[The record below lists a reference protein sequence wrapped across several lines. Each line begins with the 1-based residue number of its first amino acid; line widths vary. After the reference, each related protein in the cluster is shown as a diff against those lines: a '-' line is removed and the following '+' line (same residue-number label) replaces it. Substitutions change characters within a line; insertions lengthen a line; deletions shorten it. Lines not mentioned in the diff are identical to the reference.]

1 MRTSLVDYVTLT
13 PAQHEQL
20 ALIQVDAAQ
29 QEFSSDIA
37 RGLAVLQAHTGN
49 DVKGFVLLADE
60 LPVGFLLLKRPP
72 ASPAWASGDV
82 CTLHGLQVD
91 KNHQGQ
97 GLGRACM
104 QALPDAVRSVWPA
117 STHLMLM
124 VDADND
130 TARGLYLKQGFV
142 DSGETFHGRVG
153 EERRL
158 TLPLS
163 P

>member
-1 MRTSLVDYVTLT
+1 MRTDLVDYVTLT
-13 PAQHEQL
+13 PTQREQL
-20 ALIQVDAAQ
+20 GLIQVDAAQ
-29 QEFSSDIA
+29 KEFSSDIA
-37 RGLAVLQAHTGN
+37 QGLAVLHAHTGN

-72 ASPAWASGDV
+72 ASPTWATGNV

-91 KNHQGQ
+91 KSYQGR

-104 QALPDAVRSVWPA
+104 QALPAAALAAWPA
-117 STHLMLM
+117 TTHLMLM

-158 TLPLS
+158 ALPL
-163 P
+163 

>member
-1 MRTSLVDYVTLT
+1 MRTSLVDYLTLA
-13 PAQHEQL
+13 PAQREQL
-20 ALIQVDAAQ
+20 LLIQVDAAQ
-29 QEFSSDIA
+29 KEFSSDITH
-37 RGLAVLQAHTGN
+37 GLSVLHAHKGN

-60 LPVGFLLLKRPP
+60 HPVGFLLLKRPP
-72 ASPAWASGDV
+72 ASPAWASGSV

-91 KNHQGQ
+91 KSYQGQ

-104 QALPDAVRSVWPA
+104 QAVPAAVRATWPGT
-117 STHLMLM
+117 SHLMLM

-130 TARGLYLKQGFV
+130 AARGLYLKQGFV

-158 TLPLS
+158 TLPL
-163 P
+163 

>member
-1 MRTSLVDYVTLT
+1 M
-13 PAQHEQL
+13 
-20 ALIQVDAAQ
+20 
-29 QEFSSDIA
+29 
-37 RGLAVLQAHTGN
+37 
-49 DVKGFVLLADE
+49 
-60 LPVGFLLLKRPP
+60 

-91 KNHQGQ
+91 KNYQGQ

-104 QALPDAVRSVWPA
+104 QALPDA
-117 STHLMLM
+117 
-124 VDADND
+124 
-130 TARGLYLKQGFV
+130 ARGLYLKQGFV

>member
-1 MRTSLVDYVTLT
+1 MRTALVDYVTLSPT
-13 PAQHEQL
+13 QREQL
-20 ALIQVDAAQ
+20 ELIQVDTAQ
-29 QEFSSDIA
+29 KEFSSDIA
-37 RGLAVLQAHTGN
+37 QGLAVLHAHTGS

-72 ASPAWASGDV
+72 ASPAWATGNV

-91 KNHQGQ
+91 KGYQGR

-104 QALPDAVRSVWPA
+104 QALPAAARAAWPA
-117 STHLMLM
+117 TTQLMLM

-158 TLPLS
+158 ALPL
-163 P
+163 

>member
-37 RGLAVLQAHTGN
+37 RGLAVLQA
-49 DVKGFVLLADE
+49 
-60 LPVGFLLLKRPP
+60 
-72 ASPAWASGDV
+72 
-82 CTLHGLQVD
+82 
-91 KNHQGQ
+91 
-97 GLGRACM
+97 
-104 QALPDAVRSVWPA
+104 LPDAARSVWPA

-130 TARGLYLKQGFV
+130 AARGLYLKQGFV